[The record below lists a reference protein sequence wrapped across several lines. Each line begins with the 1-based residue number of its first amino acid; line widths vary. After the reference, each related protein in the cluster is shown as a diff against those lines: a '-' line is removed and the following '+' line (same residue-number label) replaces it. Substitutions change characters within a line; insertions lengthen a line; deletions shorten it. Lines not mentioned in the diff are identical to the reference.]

1 MLVEKNIMIT
11 IKDGA
16 LHIEIRTDKP
26 GHYLHELQS
35 ALNNMIASVAESP
48 ELNQYKEIP
57 EALCKLR
64 ELQTELMLSPA
75 QIDKLKEEQ

>member
-1 MLVEKNIMIT
+1 MIT
-11 IKDGA
+11 IKEGI
-16 LHIEIRTDKP
+16 LHIEIHTDKP

-57 EALCKLR
+57 EALYKLR
-64 ELQTELMLSPA
+64 ELQSELMLTPA
-75 QIDKLKEEQ
+75 QIDKLREEQ